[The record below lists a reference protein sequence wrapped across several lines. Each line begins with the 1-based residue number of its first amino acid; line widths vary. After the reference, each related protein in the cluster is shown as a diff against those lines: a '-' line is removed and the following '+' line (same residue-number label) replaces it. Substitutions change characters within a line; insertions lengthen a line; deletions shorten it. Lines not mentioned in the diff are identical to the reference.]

1 MLAYLSSSPSFL
13 RPRMVSCLQIILQ
26 GHPTVGRYTTIST
39 AGSCTDVGMHIFG
52 PIQVGFFA
60 CRHCTPLSCF
70 PTYICR
76 RVSVHS
82 CNVCMLECH
91 AASVAISSTSDSV
104 LHCLTATALMISSA
118 QPRSSL
124 NNWSGAHG
132 RCGLRTVVHWDCFR
146 AYPSCQTTSRPNSSC
161 NSPMLLPAQP
171 ARPFPPVSRVP
182 LIRWFCDVA
191 SARCSR

>member
-1 MLAYLSSSPSFL
+1 ML
-13 RPRMVSCLQIILQ
+13 SCLPIILQ

-39 AGSCTDVGMHIFG
+39 AGSCTVVRMHIFG
-52 PIQVGFFA
+52 PIQVVGSLHA
-60 CRHCTPLSCF
+60 GTAPPLSCF
-70 PTYICR
+70 PPYICR

-91 AASVAISSTSDSV
+91 AASVAISSTSDS
-104 LHCLTATALMISSA
+104 LLPCLTATALMISSA

-124 NNWSGAHG
+124 NNWSGAQD

-146 AYPSCQTTSRPNSSC
+146 AFPSSQTTSRPNSSC

-171 ARPFPPVSRVP
+171 ARPFPLVSCVP

-191 SARCSR
+191 CARCSR

>member
-1 MLAYLSSSPSFL
+1 ML
-13 RPRMVSCLQIILQ
+13 SCLPIILQ

-39 AGSCTDVGMHIFG
+39 AGSCTVVRMHNFG
-52 PIQVGFFA
+52 PIQVVGSLHA
-60 CRHCTPLSCF
+60 GTAPPLSCF
-70 PTYICR
+70 PPYICR

-91 AASVAISSTSDSV
+91 AKSVAIPSTSDSV
-104 LHCLTATALMISSA
+104 LPCLTATALMICSA

-132 RCGLRTVVHWDCFR
+132 TCGLRTVEHWDCFR
-146 AYPSCQTTSRPNSSC
+146 ASPSSQTTWGRPNSSC

-171 ARPFPPVSRVP
+171 ARPFPPVSSIP
-182 LIRWFCDVA
+182 LIRWFRDDA
-191 SARCSR
+191 RARCSC